1 MKPASLSPHTEHVH
15 PAIVHALYRSL
26 DILRLHSRLQ
36 KLERNEVRSPAEKR
50 IRFRRLVLCLTRAC
64 LGKYSGFSVN

>member
-1 MKPASLSPHTEHVH
+1 MKPPSLSPHTEHVH
-15 PAIVHALYRSL
+15 TTIVHALYRSL

-36 KLERNEVRSPAEKR
+36 QLKWYEVRSPAEKR

-64 LGKYSGFSVN
+64 LGK